1 MWQPWWQKW
10 VIVLD
15 LRQTNQAHHRGTPRG
30 QQMDRQP
37 GFLALGIDHGGR
49 GGGHREERAA
59 VEHDA
64 IDAPRHQHPVEGPFR
79 LPLGEEIGVAHLEGI
94 GEILG
99 QPREEG
105 IQTGQPLWPEAGGQL
120 QLEQPQLVM
129 QGGQQADEGR
139 HLFVRAHQIAL
150 VADLLGKL
158 EAEAKVV
165 GDRIG
170 PALHR
175 LRGRRGVEGGVALH
189 GVEHPGIVG
198 EVLGGPGI
206 HPQQLAGPGRV

>member
-1 MWQPWWQKW
+1 
-10 VIVLD
+10 VV
-15 LRQTNQAHHRGTPRG
+15 AGTEKS
-30 QQMDRQP
+30 
-37 GFLALGIDHGGR
+37 GR
-49 GGGHREERAA
+49 R
-59 VEHDA
+59 
-64 IDAPRHQHPVEGPFR
+64 
-79 LPLGEEIGVAHLEGI
+79 
-94 GEILG
+94 
-99 QPREEG
+99 
-105 IQTGQPLWPEAGGQL
+105 PEAGGQL

-175 LRGRRGVEGGVALH
+175 LRGRRGVEGGV
-189 GVEHPGIVG
+189 
-198 EVLGGPGI
+198 GI